1 MRHSTTSIGVQNP
14 ASKTI
19 ATRLGKRF
27 KAVMKSRT
35 ATLVSIRIWTR
46 RCLCQVLVQHQVKR
60 QQNTVLTEQ
69 DSGSHLEDHAHR
81 AKKRTALAGTE
92 QETMSR
98 VALENKRR
106 ALRVPSSSVPV
117 ATAKQFHEGRPSLM
131 SRVWDIHLE
140 FTCQFIAWLM
150 ALT

>member
-1 MRHSTTSIGVQNP
+1 M
-14 ASKTI
+14 
-19 ATRLGKRF
+19 
-27 KAVMKSRT
+27 
-35 ATLVSIRIWTR
+35 
-46 RCLCQVLVQHQVKR
+46 LVQHQVKR

-106 ALRVPSSSVPV
+106 ALRVPSSPVPV

-131 SRVWDIHLE
+131 SLVWDIHVE
-140 FTCQFIAWLM
+140 FTRQFLAWLM